1 MLPLSQEDKE
11 LINQLNRHPDIK
23 DRMKSI
29 ISIANNDGDGI
40 VTADE
45 AESRVIEEV
54 RRMGN
59 EVLTGWAESRV
70 EKAGEALPSEEKTVR
85 SGKKKICRHSTFG
98 EIDVIEQEY
107 RQPGKRFRPFS
118 ESAGITCRGCSLP
131 LQRVV
136 TDFGADHSFG
146 HVPGKL
152 KEHYG
157 ITLSAST
164 VRAVT
169 QTHAQHIYDRR
180 KAERIEE
187 QPAVTGRYCVIA
199 ETDGSMVPIVVTD
212 KNAEDRRKGKKYLWK
227 EARLCFA
234 HIPSETTLKFGA
246 EFQEG
251 VDEAGKNLFDCA
263 CRAGFGVG
271 TYLHS
276 VGDGAPWIYGQIE
289 KQFGDQG
296 NYLIDFYHIC
306 EYLEAAATACSEKN
320 GAKAW
325 SNRQKALLK
334 EGRVEEV
341 KESLKPHL
349 EPEETEDQHAPVRSC
364 LRYLH
369 NRPGQFDYLG
379 AQVRGLPIGSGEIE
393 SAHRY
398 IIQER
403 LKIAGAWWTP
413 ENARIMLALRV
424 DRVDGYWEKY
434 WDNIKRAA

>member
-1 MLPLSQEDKE
+1 MSAK
-11 LINQLNRHPDIK
+11 
-23 DRMKSI
+23 
-29 ISIANNDGDGI
+29 
-40 VTADE
+40 
-45 AESRVIEEV
+45 
-54 RRMGN
+54 
-59 EVLTGWAESRV
+59 V
-70 EKAGEALPSEEKTVR
+70 E
-85 SGKKKICRHSTFG
+85 
-98 EIDVIEQEY
+98 
-107 RQPGKRFRPFS
+107 
-118 ESAGITCRGCSLP
+118 
-131 LQRVV
+131 
-136 TDFGADHSFG
+136 
-146 HVPGKL
+146 
-152 KEHYG
+152 
-157 ITLSAST
+157 
-164 VRAVT
+164 
-169 QTHAQHIYDRR
+169 IYDRR
-180 KAERIEE
+180 RAERIEE
-187 QPAVTGRYCVIA
+187 QPAVTGRDCVIA

-212 KNAEDRRKGKKYLWK
+212 KNAEDRRKGKKYSWK

-234 HIPSETTLKFGA
+234 HIPGETTLKFGA

-296 NYLIDFYHIC
+296 NYLIDFYHVC

-398 IIQER
+398 IIQAYFSCGNLLGLVNGKELLSKGEQANTEIR
-403 LKIAGAWWTP
+403 PYNMLLKKGEIGVDYGVLPSILKITKH
-413 ENARIMLALRV
+413 L
-424 DRVDGYWEKY
+424 DTT
-434 WDNIKRAA
+434 